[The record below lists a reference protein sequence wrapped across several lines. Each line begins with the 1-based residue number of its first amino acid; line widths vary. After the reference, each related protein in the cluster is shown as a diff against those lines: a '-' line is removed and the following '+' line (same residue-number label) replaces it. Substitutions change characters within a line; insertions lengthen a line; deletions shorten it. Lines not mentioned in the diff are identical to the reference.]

1 MARETVPRSMQ
12 ERATKIIERTLE
24 SYGVRPEEGP
34 VTPMRV
40 RTVVPR
46 ELQQQPTRM
55 IEVRPS
61 TRTEHGSKERS
72 RAEFQ

>member
-1 MARETVPRSMQ
+1 MARETIPRSMQ
-12 ERATKIIERTLE
+12 ERAARIIERTWE
-24 SYGVRPEEGP
+24 SYSDEGRVAP
-34 VTPMRV
+34 FRV
-40 RTVVPR
+40 RTMVPR